1 MEQARQRVRDLLRDL
16 QKLLKSPVDIS
27 DVQEDILH
35 VLKEVA
41 SDMFSSEIAILNC
54 SVIARSKIK
63 PSTFASWS
71 KRQVSVSDSF
81 FSFFFSIYD
90 TSFV

>member
-1 MEQARQRVRDLLRDL
+1 MEQARQRVRDLLRDI
-16 QKLLKSPVDIS
+16 QKLLKEPVDIS

-41 SDMFSSEIAILNC
+41 VLNC
-54 SVIARSKIK
+54 TVRARSKIK

-81 FSFFFSIYD
+81 FSFFLCI
-90 TSFV
+90 